1 MSDEP
6 ANIGVKICGV
16 RDLDT
21 ALAAARAGA
30 DYLGFVF
37 FRKSPRFLTAEAADD
52 IIVELKQM
60 SFDEG
65 FALPKLVGLFVDAGE
80 MELSEVAPFLSHF
93 QFHGHE
99 DAERCAEMGAEFAVE
114 IIKAIP
120 VTNADDVASAGEFQ
134 DAADII
140 LFDAKPPPGAAR
152 PGGHGI
158 EYDWSALR
166 SYAGETPY
174 LVAGGLMPENVA
186 DAIAAQQKAAAFL
199 GVDVSSGVE
208 SAPGKKEIDL
218 INAFITKAKTT

>member
-1 MSDEP
+1 MS
-6 ANIGVKICGV
+6 NIGVKICGV

-37 FRKSPRFLTAEAADD
+37 FRKSPRFLSADAADD
-52 IIVELKQM
+52 IIVDLKQM
-60 SFDEG
+60 SFDKG
-65 FALPKLVGLFVDAGE
+65 FALPGLVGLFVDAGE
-80 MELSEVAPFLSHF
+80 MEMSEVAPFLTHF

-99 DAERCAEMGAEFAVE
+99 DAERCAAMGAEFAVE

-120 VTNADDVASAGEFQ
+120 VTGAGDVAAAGEFQ

-158 EYDWSALR
+158 KYDWSALR

-174 LVAGGLMPENVA
+174 FVAGGLTPDNVA
-186 DAIAAQQKAAAFL
+186 DAIAAQQKAATFL

-208 SAPGKKEIDL
+208 TGPGKKDADL
-218 INAFITKAKTT
+218 INAFVSKAKMT

>member
-1 MSDEP
+1 MSSETT
-6 ANIGVKICGV
+6 NVGVKICGV

-37 FRKSPRFLTAEAADD
+37 FRKSPRFLSADAADD
-52 IIVELKQM
+52 IIVDLKQI

-65 FALPKLVGLFVDAGE
+65 FALPALVGLFVDAGE
-80 MELSEVAPFLSHF
+80 KELSEVAPFLNHF

-114 IIKAIP
+114 IIKAVP
-120 VTNADDVASAGEFQ
+120 VTDAGDVAAASEFQ
-134 DAADII
+134 EAADTI

-174 LVAGGLMPENVA
+174 LVAGGLMPDNIAAAV
-186 DAIAAQQKAAAFL
+186 AAQQNAATFL

-208 SAPGKKEIDL
+208 SSPGKKDIDL
-218 INAFITKAKTT
+218 IETFITKAKTT

>member
-1 MSDEP
+1 MSNV
-6 ANIGVKICGV
+6 AVKICGV
-16 RDLDT
+16 RDFDS

-52 IIVELKQM
+52 IIVELKQA

-65 FALPKLVGLFVDAGE
+65 FALPGLVGLFVDAGE
-80 MELSEVAPFLSHF
+80 KELSEVAPFLTHF

-99 DAERCAEMGAEFAVE
+99 DPERCAEMGAEFAVE
-114 IIKAIP
+114 IIKAVP
-120 VTNADDVASAGEFQ
+120 VTTADDVRAADEFL
-134 DAADII
+134 DAADVV

-158 EYDWSALR
+158 EYDWSALQ
-166 SYAGETPY
+166 SYRGETPY
-174 LVAGGLMPENVA
+174 LVAGGLRGENVA
-186 DAIAAQQKAAAFL
+186 EAIAAQKKAAAFL

-208 SAPGKKEIDL
+208 TAPGKKDTAL
-218 INAFITKAKTT
+218 IEAFVKAAKK